1 MGLGS
6 LLSPLVSIAFLA
18 LGVTACASAGG
29 TAGVFDIG
37 SVWYKHPTTGDVKEC
52 GGGFYPGVQIRR
64 YNCGQKYL
72 EQGYVEVENCGQVP
86 QGELCI
92 SNAEK
97 RSVVS
102 GQRIRLSPRVRS
114 GAAACCEPRDAVP
127 PRHRG
132 PAWAERELNMTRVPA
147 LLLGWLILTT
157 AGCATGPRAD
167 RYPPIQMR
175 NPRTSEVAICRA
187 PGEDDY
193 FRQRDCVSDFQRQG
207 WERVPD

>member
-97 RSVVS
+97 RKAEAAERGEEAVGRSVWVLWRPRLDPS
-102 GQRIRLSPRVRS
+102 GQPLQDQWSPVRGYDS
-114 GAAACCEPRDAVP
+114 RQECEAEQRRAANHAMLCLPDTVDP
-127 PRHRG
+127 RG
-132 PAWAERELNMTRVPA
+132 PKGN
-147 LLLGWLILTT
+147 
-157 AGCATGPRAD
+157 
-167 RYPPIQMR
+167 
-175 NPRTSEVAICRA
+175 
-187 PGEDDY
+187 
-193 FRQRDCVSDFQRQG
+193 
-207 WERVPD
+207 